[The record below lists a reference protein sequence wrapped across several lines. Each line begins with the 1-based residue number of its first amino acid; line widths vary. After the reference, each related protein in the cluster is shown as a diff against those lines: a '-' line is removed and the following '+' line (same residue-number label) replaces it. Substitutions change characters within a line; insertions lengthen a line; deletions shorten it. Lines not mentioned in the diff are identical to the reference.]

1 VLLRRMDMKEKIA
14 IRPFEGCPALDGYH
28 CQTNSLAKIFG
39 FYGHPISED
48 MLLGLGAGLGFMYW
62 KTTAGAE
69 TSVFI
74 GGRGN
79 NKDFFGDIGRRTGA
93 AIETAYTS
101 SARKAEEEL
110 LARLREREP
119 VMLFGDMGFLPWFD
133 FPEGYHF
140 GGHSF
145 VACGF
150 DGERRVLASDMDPK
164 ASGLKKGF
172 YQQIPLERLAE
183 ARGSPHKP
191 FPPRNARVEFGFGAY
206 RQPKADAIH
215 SAIAQEAEA
224 QLDSPTKNFGIKG
237 MRYAAKELPLWPD
250 MFSGSELRANLF
262 NLYIF
267 IEIGGTGG
275 GCFRYMYAR
284 FLREAAV
291 ISGRSGLS
299 AAADRIEESGRRFS
313 GIAALFKDAF
323 EADDL
328 EGRMA
333 RARPL
338 LLEAADLEE
347 AAFSELSRIVG

>member
-1 VLLRRMDMKEKIA
+1 MDMKEKNA
-14 IRPFEGCPALDGYH
+14 ISPFDGCPALDGYH

-39 FYGHPISED
+39 FYGHPLSED

-79 NKDFFGDIGRRTGA
+79 NKDFFGDIGRRTGS
-93 AIETAYTS
+93 AIETVCTS
-101 SARKAEEEL
+101 SARKAEEAL

-150 DGERRVLASDMDPK
+150 DGERTALASDMDPK

-172 YQQIPLERLAE
+172 YHPISLDRLAE
-183 ARGSPHKP
+183 ARGSPYKP

-206 RQPKADAIH
+206 RPPKADDIH

-224 QLDSPTKNFGIKG
+224 QLSSPTKNFGIKG
-237 MRYAAKELPLWPD
+237 MRYAAEELPLWPD
-250 MFSGSELRANLF
+250 MLSDSELRANLF
-262 NLYIF
+262 NLYVF

-275 GCFRYMYAR
+275 GFFRNMYSR
-284 FLREAAV
+284 FLREAAG
-291 ISGRSGLS
+291 ISGRPDL
-299 AAADRIEESGRRFS
+299 ATVADKIEESGRRFS
-313 GIAALFKDAF
+313 EIAALFKDSF
-323 EADDL
+323 EAGDPA
-328 EGRMA
+328 GRIA
-333 RARPL
+333 RASASL
-338 LLEAADLEE
+338 LSIADLEE
-347 AAFSELSRIVG
+347 KAFSELSRIVG